1 MDIWIWQT
9 MLTPHMA
16 YFAESLTG
24 CGHNVTYVATQLVSD
39 ERKQQGWEVPVLK
52 NIKLKVITAVHQIG
66 PLLYPVDSDSVHL
79 CQGIRGNGLIREV
92 QSSLVSMGFKYWV
105 LMETLDDVSL
115 AGIIKRPLYRWL
127 LRSKRNEISGILA
140 IGHRTVEW
148 LLNRGCSSDRVFPFA
163 YFLQPVGLP
172 APKFIHSSSVYRF
185 LFVGRLIALKRLDL
199 LLHSL
204 SRQSHDFE
212 LVVVG
217 DGPMRSQW
225 QDLSDALLPGK
236 VQWHGRALMS
246 DVPEWMSA
254 ADCLVLPSRHDG
266 WGAVVSEALMMG
278 TPVICSDA
286 CGSAEVVQCS
296 DVGGVFRSGDVS
308 SLTGLIGCELVKGR
322 SSLQDR
328 FRLSQWA
335 QCLGGVSGS
344 HYFNSILEYANSEIA
359 INKPAPPWRQLYEP
373 NH

>member
-1 MDIWIWQT
+1 MDIWIWQQ

-16 YFAESLTG
+16 YFAESLSG
-24 CGHNVTYVATQLVSD
+24 LGHDVTYVATQLVSED
-39 ERKQQGWEVPVLK
+39 RKQQGWQVPDVN
-52 NIKLKVITAVHQIG
+52 NIKFKIIADLNQIG
-66 PLLYPVDSDSVHL
+66 PLLRTANSETVHL
-79 CQGIRGNGLIREV
+79 CEGIRGNGMISDV
-92 QSSLVSMGFKYWV
+92 QSALASSGFKYWV
-105 LMETLDDVSL
+105 LMESVDDVSL

-127 LRSKRNEISGILA
+127 LYAKRNDITGILA

-148 LLNRGCSSDRVFPFA
+148 LLKRGCASARVFPFA
-163 YFLQPVGLP
+163 YFLQPIGYP
-172 APKFIHSSSVYRF
+172 SSKISHSSTVYRF

-204 SRQSHDFE
+204 CRQSYDFE

-225 QDLSDALLPGK
+225 KELGDALLPGK
-236 VQWHGRALMS
+236 VQWQGLALMS
-246 DVPEWMSA
+246 DIPQWMSS
-254 ADCLVLPSRHDG
+254 ADCLVLPSRYDG

-286 CGSAEVVQCS
+286 CGSAEVVQYS

-308 SLTGLIGCELVKGR
+308 SLTDLIGSELAKGR
-322 SSLQDR
+322 RSIQDR

-335 QCLGGVSGS
+335 QCLGSVSGS
-344 HYFNSILEYANSEIA
+344 YYFDLILKSSNSQISIDR
-359 INKPAPPWRQLYEP
+359 PVPPWM
-373 NH
+373 